1 MITVFIP
8 AYNAHDFIDYGVMS
22 LVSQTARDL
31 MKIVI
36 INDGSERDYQEVI
49 NKFSPY
55 IQISEF
61 KHEKNMG
68 VGRARQT
75 ALDILDTK
83 YFAFL
88 DSDDIYIDS
97 TVFEFFYRQMESNP
111 DYVAIFGQYYEEID
125 RYSYKIQ
132 DSADVSVFGKI
143 YRSSFIK
150 KNNLIFPP
158 TKGNEDTVFN
168 ISVGGS
174 LKGNEIV
181 VNYEKPIYLWKYAK
195 NSITRKN
202 NFEYWFNGD
211 LNGLVD
217 GIYYVKNNPNINKNH
232 LHTHIKV
239 TFFHLYLRYHDVLVH
254 RAGSNFEKN
263 ILELAKKLYN
273 DFLKDDKEWLEEES
287 IRVFLDSV
295 VLDFQKKYDSVE
307 MFRDFLEMAK

>member
-22 LVSQTARDL
+22 LVNQTARDL

-55 IQISEF
+55 IKISEF

-75 ALDILDTK
+75 ALDIVDTK

-132 DSADVSVFGKI
+132 HSTDV
-143 YRSSFIK
+143 
-150 KNNLIFPP
+150 
-158 TKGNEDTVFN
+158 
-168 ISVGGS
+168 
-174 LKGNEIV
+174 
-181 VNYEKPIYLWKYAK
+181 
-195 NSITRKN
+195 
-202 NFEYWFNGD
+202 
-211 LNGLVD
+211 
-217 GIYYVKNNPNINKNH
+217 
-232 LHTHIKV
+232 
-239 TFFHLYLRYHDVLVH
+239 
-254 RAGSNFEKN
+254 
-263 ILELAKKLYN
+263 
-273 DFLKDDKEWLEEES
+273 
-287 IRVFLDSV
+287 
-295 VLDFQKKYDSVE
+295 
-307 MFRDFLEMAK
+307 